1 MKKTLSIIL
10 LLCLILGIFTSCKQE
25 KGFDSVNLPEQ
36 VYADLN
42 LPEDAFVIRISYDRE
57 ITEISNRKYD
67 IKNDFDEANYTQG
80 TYYSLLSDEN
90 SMGRFCQY
98 DKEGNMVSLEL
109 NSPDGCYDD
118 FFEYARHPEKVLGY
132 FTRVKNIYCCMY
144 SWWEQWIY
152 YEMDNGTDYILLRE
166 YDLDE
171 KIYLFSVEEIK
182 PMLGSLKS
190 KRDTIFGRFEQ
201 EKYKLSD
208 VEDISEYEIIPKSMT
223 KREFT
228 GVLVSSIS
236 ICVLTALIVG
246 AFVIVAKKRKA
257 KSTLDSKKE

>member
-1 MKKTLSIIL
+1 MCV
-10 LLCLILGIFTSCKQE
+10 CLGMFTSCKQE
-25 KGFDSVNLPEQ
+25 KEFDSVNLPEQ

-57 ITEISNRKYD
+57 ITEMLNRKYD
-67 IKNDFDEANYTQG
+67 IKDDFDEANYTQG
-80 TYYSLLSDEN
+80 TYYSLTPDEN
-90 SMGRFCQY
+90 AVGKFYQY
-98 DKEGNMVSLEL
+98 DKKGNVISLEL

-132 FTRVKNIYCCMY
+132 FARVKNIYCCMY

-152 YEMDNGTDYILLRE
+152 YEMDNGKDYILLRE

-171 KIYLFSVEEIK
+171 KLYLFPVEEIK
-182 PMLGSLKS
+182 PMLVGLKE
-190 KRDTIFGRFEQ
+190 KRDTIFNKFEK
-201 EKYKLSD
+201 ERYKLSD

>member
-36 VYADLN
+36 VYDDLK
-42 LPEDAFVIRISYDRE
+42 LPKDSFVIRISYDRE
-57 ITEISNRKYD
+57 ITELLNKKYD
-67 IKNDFDEANYTQG
+67 IKNDFDEANYASR
-80 TYYSLLSDEN
+80 TYYSLTPDEN
-90 SMGRFCQY
+90 AVGKFYQY
-98 DKEGNMVSLEL
+98 DKKGNVISLEL

-132 FTRVKNIYCCMY
+132 FAQVKNVYCCMY

-152 YEMDNGTDYILLRE
+152 YEMDNGKDYILLRE

-171 KIYLFSVEEIK
+171 KLYLFPVEEIK
-182 PMLGSLKS
+182 PMLVGLKE
-190 KRDTIFGRFEQ
+190 KRDTIFNKFEK
-201 EKYKLSD
+201 ERYKLSD

-223 KREFT
+223 KKGFT
-228 GVLVSSIS
+228 SVLVYSISACVLVSLAVCASI
-236 ICVLTALIVG
+236 II
-246 AFVIVAKKRKA
+246 AKKYKTKPTRG
-257 KSTLDSKKE
+257 SKKE